1 MAEKTGD
8 QLETLFHQAVDL
20 PPKERQAL
28 LDAACANDPGLRATL
43 DQLLADDARLR
54 SDEGVPF
61 LESPLVRPAP
71 ASTMIFARA
80 GGPKPPS
87 HLGRYRLIRLL
98 GEGGMGTVYEAEQD
112 SPRRAV
118 ALKVVRA
125 GIASPAVLERF
136 RHESQILG
144 RLNHPGIAQVYEA
157 GLADGQPFFAMEF
170 IRGLP
175 LDEYARLRALT
186 LPAHLE
192 LLAQVCDA
200 VQHAHD
206 QGVIHR
212 DLKPANIMVEETGR
226 PKVLDFGV
234 ARAIDAS
241 LLAGAA

>member
-1 MAEKTGD
+1 MLPAPT
-8 QLETLFHQAVDL
+8 TQASAPRWISCWPTMLV
-20 PPKERQAL
+20 
-28 LDAACANDPGLRATL
+28 
-43 DQLLADDARLR
+43 LR

-144 RLNHPGIAQVYEA
+144 RLAPPRHRPGLRGGAGRRPAVLRHGVHPRPAPGRVRPAA
-157 GLADGQPFFAMEF
+157 G
-170 IRGLP
+170 
-175 LDEYARLRALT
+175 ARRSRRAWNCWRK
-186 LPAHLE
+186 
-192 LLAQVCDA
+192 VCDA

-234 ARAIDAS
+234 ARATDATCS
-241 LLAGAA
+241 PGPA